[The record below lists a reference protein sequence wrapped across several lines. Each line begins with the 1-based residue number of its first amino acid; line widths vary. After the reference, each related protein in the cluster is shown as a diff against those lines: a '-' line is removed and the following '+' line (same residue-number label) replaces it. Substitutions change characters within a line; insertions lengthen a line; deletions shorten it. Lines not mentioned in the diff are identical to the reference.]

1 MQDIYIAG
9 TGIWY
14 PEDIIT
20 NDEIVSSFNSYVDN
34 FNEQNKK
41 MINDGQ
47 IEPLAHSS
55 TEFIEKASGIKTRH
69 VIDKKNILDINK
81 MMPSVEHEDASK
93 LSIHAIAGI
102 EAAKKAM
109 ISANIESTEIDAVI
123 LGTSHAARNYPS
135 VAIEIQNELGIDGYA
150 YDMLVGCSSTTFA
163 INNAFSDISS
173 GLAETILVINPEIST
188 PFVNYAKRDIHFI
201 FGDGCVATIISKN
214 KNAFSDISSG
224 LAETILVINPEISTP
239 FVNYAK
245 RDIHFIFGDGCVATI
260 ISKNKTSENCYKI
273 IDRKLITKFSN
284 NIRSDWSYLVR
295 AANNDKTFDDLLF
308 YQNGN
313 SVFKEVCPMVAEFIS
328 SQLKNNDMKPSEI
341 SRFWLHQAN
350 SRMVNLIV
358 SKVIGS
364 DEFDSSLAPL
374 PIEKFGNLA
383 SAGSMFAFNLYN
395 DLEPGEKG
403 LICSFGAGYSVC
415 SIIVQKT

>member
-1 MQDIYIAG
+1 MSEIYIAG

-14 PEDIIT
+14 PDDSIS
-20 NDEIVSSFNSYVDN
+20 NDEIVESFNSYVDS
-34 FNEQNKK
+34 FNDTNKDA
-41 MINDGQ
+41 INNNKVLKL
-47 IEPLAHSS
+47 EYSS

-69 VIDKKNILDINK
+69 VIDKKGILDINK
-81 MMPSVEHEDASK
+81 MMPSVVHEDASK
-93 LSIHAIAGI
+93 MSIHAEVGI
-102 EAAKKAM
+102 KAALKALQNAKM
-109 ISANIESTEIDAVI
+109 SASDIDAVI

-135 VAIEIQNELGIDGYA
+135 VAIEIQNELGIKGYA

-163 INNAFSDISS
+163 INNAISDISS
-173 GLAETILVINPEIST
+173 G
-188 PFVNYAKRDIHFI
+188 
-201 FGDGCVATIISKN
+201 VAN
-214 KNAFSDISSG
+214 NV
-224 LAETILVINPEISTP
+224 LVINPEISTP

-260 ISKNKTSENCYKI
+260 ISKNKTSDNCYKI

-284 NIRSDWSYLVR
+284 NIRSDWSYFVR
-295 AANNDKTFDDLLF
+295 AAEDEKAFDDLLF

-328 SQLKNNDMKPSEI
+328 SQLDSKNIQPKEI
-341 SRFWLHQAN
+341 SKFWLHQAN

-358 SKVIGS
+358 TKIIGS
-364 DEFDSSLAPL
+364 DNFDSSLAPL

-415 SIIVQKT
+415 SIIVQKA

>member
-1 MQDIYIAG
+1 MKDIHIAG

-14 PEDIIT
+14 PEDTIT
-20 NDEIVSSFNSYVDN
+20 NDEIVLSFNSYVDN
-34 FNEQNKK
+34 FNNLNKDK
-41 MINDGQ
+41 IEDGEIQ
-47 IEPLAHSS
+47 KLEYSS

-81 MMPSVEHEDASK
+81 MMPSVVHEDESK
-93 LSIHAIAGI
+93 MSIHAEVGI
-102 EAAKKAM
+102 KAAKKAM
-109 ISANIESTEIDAVI
+109 DNAGVTASDIDAVI

-163 INNAFSDISS
+163 INNAVSDIIS
-173 GLAETILVINPEIST
+173 GIADTILVINPEIST

-201 FGDGCVATIISKN
+201 FGDGCVATIVSKN
-214 KNAFSDISSG
+214 NTSSNSFK
-224 LAETILVINPEISTP
+224 V
-239 FVNYAK
+239 
-245 RDIHFIFGDGCVATI
+245 
-260 ISKNKTSENCYKI
+260 

-284 NIRSDWSYLVR
+284 NIRSDWSYLAR
-295 AANNDKTFDDLLF
+295 AASDEKSYEDLLF

-313 SVFKEVCPMVAEFIS
+313 SVFKEVCPMVAKFINN
-328 SQLKNNDMKPSEI
+328 QLEENNLKSDDIKK
-341 SRFWLHQAN
+341 FWLHQAN
-350 SRMVNLIV
+350 ARMVNLIV

-364 DEFDSSLAPL
+364 DNFDTSLAPL

-383 SAGSMFAFNLYN
+383 SAGSMFAFNLHN
-395 DLEPGEKG
+395 DLKSGEKG

-415 SIIVQKT
+415 SIIVEKT

>member
-1 MQDIYIAG
+1 MSEIYIAG

-14 PEDIIT
+14 PDDSIS
-20 NDEIVSSFNSYVDN
+20 NDEIVESFNAYVDS
-34 FNEQNKK
+34 FNNTNKDA
-41 MINDGQ
+41 INNNKVLKL
-47 IEPLAHSS
+47 EYSS

-69 VIDKKNILDINK
+69 VIDKKGILDINK
-81 MMPSVEHEDASK
+81 MMPSVVHEDASK
-93 LSIHAIAGI
+93 MSIHAEVGI
-102 EAAKKAM
+102 KAALKALDNAKM
-109 ISANIESTEIDAVI
+109 SASDIDAVI

-135 VAIEIQNELGIDGYA
+135 VAIEIQNELGIKGYA

-163 INNAFSDISS
+163 INNAISDISS
-173 GLAETILVINPEIST
+173 G
-188 PFVNYAKRDIHFI
+188 
-201 FGDGCVATIISKN
+201 VAN
-214 KNAFSDISSG
+214 NV
-224 LAETILVINPEISTP
+224 LVINPEISTP

-260 ISKNKTSENCYKI
+260 ISKNKTSDNCYKI

-284 NIRSDWSYLVR
+284 NIRSDWSYFVR
-295 AANNDKTFDDLLF
+295 AAEDEKAFDDLLF

-313 SVFKEVCPMVAEFIS
+313 SVFKEVCPMVAEIIS
-328 SQLKNNDMKPSEI
+328 SQLDSKNIKPKEI
-341 SRFWLHQAN
+341 SKFWLHQAN

-358 SKVIGS
+358 SKIIGS
-364 DEFDSSLAPL
+364 DDFDSSLAPL

-415 SIIVQKT
+415 SIIVQKA